1 MGRVVAGED
10 AVGGVFDGA
19 LVVVGT
25 VVVAVMWAGERGWR
39 HRRRG
44 DEMLNGEDLFLMF
57 QS

>member
-25 VVVAVMWAGERGWR
+25 VVVAVMRAGERGWG
-39 HRRRG
+39 HRRRS
-44 DEMLNGEDLFLMF
+44 DELLNGEDPFLMF